1 MLSIIY
7 AEYRLC
13 WVSFML
19 SVTYAERY
27 IKAPYDECRYAECR
41 YAECRVVDPAQALG
55 VQLTTTTN
63 LQMTGKLIEIFS

>member
-1 MLSIIY
+1 MLSIVY

-41 YAECRVVDPAQALG
+41 GVDPAQALG

-63 LQMTGKLIEIFS
+63 FQMIGKLIEIFS